1 MLHKCK
7 MTILDKKLYPELQ
20 EAYCAD
26 PQSGPAPATMWGT
39 SLSLSAMAQ
48 RTIFGTWG

>member
-26 PQSGPAPATMWGT
+26 PQSGPCPCYHVGDQYLFELYDGEDDFWG
-39 SLSLSAMAQ
+39 
-48 RTIFGTWG
+48 

>member
-20 EAYCAD
+20 GSLLRRPAVRPLPLLPCG
-26 PQSGPAPATMWGT
+26 GPVP
-39 SLSLSAMAQ
+39 L
-48 RTIFGTWG
+48 

>member
-26 PQSGPAPATMWGT
+26 PTVRPLPLLPCGGPVP
-39 SLSLSAMAQ
+39 L
-48 RTIFGTWG
+48 